1 MNTTNLVIG
10 TGLSIGPIVSG
21 VLIQS
26 GGGSFEG
33 MLVFAIASVLASC
46 ALVLMAQCRQ
56 RVSTAQPGAA
66 DRPLPPL
73 GNAGGQLRCLQGL
86 GKPVDGEL
94 VVGRVACGP
103 LLIGGT
109 HGPNHG
115 RC

>member
-21 VLIQS
+21 ALIQS

-56 RVSTAQPGAA
+56 RVSTGSTW
-66 DRPLPPL
+66 
-73 GNAGGQLRCLQGL
+73 AG
-86 GKPVDGEL
+86 
-94 VVGRVACGP
+94 
-103 LLIGGT
+103 
-109 HGPNHG
+109 
-115 RC
+115 